1 MKKKMMFFIAV
12 VVVATTFTSCGTRY
26 IVDRSMGGG
35 CGVWYPRN
43 PEREARREARR
54 SYSNVSPG
62 RNFGW

>member
-1 MKKKMMFFIAV
+1 MKKKMMFFIAIV
-12 VVVATTFTSCGTRY
+12 VTVTTFTSCSRY
-26 IVDRSMGGG
+26 IVDKSMGG